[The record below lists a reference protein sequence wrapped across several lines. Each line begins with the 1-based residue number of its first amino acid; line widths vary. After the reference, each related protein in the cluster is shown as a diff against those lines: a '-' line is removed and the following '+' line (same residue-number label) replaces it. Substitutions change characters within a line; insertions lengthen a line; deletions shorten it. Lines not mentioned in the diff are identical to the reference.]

1 MIMGMNINSKVSMV
15 LTIVLKQFMIV
26 WTRNT

>member
-15 LTIVLKQFMIV
+15 LTIVLKQLK
-26 WTRNT
+26 